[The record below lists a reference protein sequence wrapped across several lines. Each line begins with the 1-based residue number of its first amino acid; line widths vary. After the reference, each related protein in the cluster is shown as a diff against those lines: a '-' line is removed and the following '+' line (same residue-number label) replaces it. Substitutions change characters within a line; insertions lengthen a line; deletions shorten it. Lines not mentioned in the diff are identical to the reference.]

1 MAQML
6 FANMVLMEHREE
18 LLILQAS
25 RPLDFKG
32 SIHDRFVKV
41 LKGAAT
47 FTLVKYCESA
57 NHEERRFEQAD
68 FTIKIDELTRDEI
81 PLCITNQVL
90 SPASRPCR
98 KCSTRTFQ
106 GVEQRSAHPAKLMF
120 FNVQGESSFKW
131 DALLKLEKEIRVGGE
146 RYTKAFTS
154 LCVPGTT
161 AHFIQI
167 FDWGSETTVYDG
179 IGCGSNGVYCKFEKY
194 NFPYNTTVQNVTY
207 IHRPFIDLE
216 DLSHLITAINDT
228 NSIHVMS
235 IYSDCLSS
243 L

>member
-1 MAQML
+1 
-6 FANMVLMEHREE
+6 MVLV
-18 LLILQAS
+18 S
-25 RPLDFKG
+25 K
-32 SIHDRFVKV
+32 
-41 LKGAAT
+41 
-47 FTLVKYCESA
+47 
-57 NHEERRFEQAD
+57 
-68 FTIKIDELTRDEI
+68 
-81 PLCITNQVL
+81 
-90 SPASRPCR
+90 
-98 KCSTRTFQ
+98 TFQ

-167 FDWGSETTVYDG
+167 FDWGSETMVYDG

-207 IHRPFIDLE
+207 IHRPFIDL
-216 DLSHLITAINDT
+216 
-228 NSIHVMS
+228 
-235 IYSDCLSS
+235 
-243 L
+243 